1 VTEVCDTP
9 IGTATCPMENLRRKH
24 RGFPDDNYAPTTVF
38 QSHALRSAC
47 NRASAGIAVGRILA
61 RNGRAR

>member
-1 VTEVCDTP
+1 
-9 IGTATCPMENLRRKH
+9 MENLRRKH